1 MKRKALRGR
10 SEGSI
15 HPYVTEAES
24 RRFAISEGRVQAH
37 LGAIPSEQTSA
48 EQERRSNSPLC
59 NSLYVSG
66 ITRIISNK
74 GVCHVFGIRDT
85 PPKSFSRSAV
95 RLIPRS
101 RLLQKATGSSCRY
114 KDYSK
119 YGSVCQSVSVDGSAT
134 LVSRPSQGRSFALSG
149 SAGSVGTSLSAS
161 FAISFIQSSRL
172 FAPL

>member
-1 MKRKALRGR
+1 MKRKALRVR

-15 HPYVTEAES
+15 PPYVTEAES

-66 ITRIISNK
+66 ITRILSNK

-101 RLLQKATGSSCRY
+101 RLLQKATGSQSCVQ
-114 KDYSK
+114 DYIDFAEWMKHKALRVSAE
-119 YGSVCQSVSVDGSAT
+119 GSVLAYVTEAE
-134 LVSRPSQGRSFALSG
+134 SR
-149 SAGSVGTSLSAS
+149 
-161 FAISFIQSSRL
+161 
-172 FAPL
+172 